1 MAIHVSKGIIVL
13 ILLLI
18 FHSSILHELLNG
30 LFVMGIFGVMAL
42 LPAVLHIGSD
52 TFPASFDILTSADF
66 FTMHLI
72 LGLYL
77 EVDIDIDVA
86 AAVLL
91 FVFNWKHINFE
102 LKCIN

>member
-1 MAIHVSKGIIVL
+1 MVVHVSKDIIVL
-13 ILLLI
+13 ILFLI

-30 LFVMGIFGVMAL
+30 LFVMGIFCVVTL
-42 LPAVLHIGSD
+42 LPAVLYIGSD
-52 TFPASFDILTSADF
+52 AFPASFDILTSADF

-72 LGLYL
+72 LSLYL

-91 FVFNWKHINFE
+91 FVFNWKHTNFE